1 MFFLFGLERLLSF
14 FKKNNMGEERGR
26 VGIDAEVC
34 KQRMER
40 SMTDQNGCP
49 GMHVLVS
56 IPPVVMLTDPPP
68 YQCSQALC

>member
-1 MFFLFGLERLLSF
+1 
-14 FKKNNMGEERGR
+14 MGEERGR

-56 IPPVVMLTDPPP
+56 IPPVVTRHLLSGSLSAHFVD
-68 YQCSQALC
+68 

>member
-1 MFFLFGLERLLSF
+1 
-14 FKKNNMGEERGR
+14 MGEERGR
-26 VGIDAEVC
+26 SVVGIDAEVC

-56 IPPVVMLTDPPP
+56 IPPIVMLTDPPP
-68 YQCSQALC
+68 FPVRSGAPLALSAHFVD